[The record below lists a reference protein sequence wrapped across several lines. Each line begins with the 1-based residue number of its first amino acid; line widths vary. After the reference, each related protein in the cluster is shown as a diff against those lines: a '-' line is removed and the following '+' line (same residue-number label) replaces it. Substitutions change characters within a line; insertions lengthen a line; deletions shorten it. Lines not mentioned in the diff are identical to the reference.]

1 MRSFR
6 LSGRQHGKRSVLA
19 GQIVAPV
26 SEGFF
31 VDQIF
36 YLLFS
41 AAATHRSP
49 DCGHQHPAVRHPL
62 YDDPVHCHGLFLV
75 PGIVAMGIGLGAA
88 YPDFKAENPTQTVTS
103 FGGLIFMIVC
113 AGYIGL
119 IILIE
124 AGPVYHLFMADFRG
138 KTLSAAIW
146 LWIIGSFATAF
157 VFSLL
162 AIALPMRFGE
172 NRLSKRLI

>member
-1 MRSFR
+1 
-6 LSGRQHGKRSVLA
+6 
-19 GQIVAPV
+19 
-26 SEGFF
+26 
-31 VDQIF
+31 VDQVF

-41 AAATHRSP
+41 AAAILL
-49 DCGHQHPAVRHPL
+49 AVTPFMMVL
-62 YDDPVHCHGLFLV
+62 SIATVFCLV
-75 PGIVAMGIGLGAA
+75 PGIVALGIGLGAA

-103 FGGLIFMIVC
+103 FGGLVFMIAC

-119 IILIE
+119 IVLIE

-172 NRLSKRLI
+172 NRLSKLLF